1 MFKAIMCS
9 DFCRAG
15 RIIPSN
21 RYHLFTAE
29 ADSHENPPQMENP
42 VQPDPTTAVTGI
54 KGDQTDATRR
64 EQLMAKAKSLE
75 AAFLSEMLSH
85 AGLEASEGPFS
96 GGIGEDQFASFL
108 REAQAKSIVEHGG
121 IGLAEH
127 LFQSLVK
134 KDHAAE

>member
-1 MFKAIMCS
+1 M
-9 DFCRAG
+9 
-15 RIIPSN
+15 
-21 RYHLFTAE
+21 
-29 ADSHENPPQMENP
+29 
-42 VQPDPTTAVTGI
+42 QPDTTSNVPGI
-54 KGDQTDATRR
+54 KGGQTDASRR
-64 EQLMAKAKSLE
+64 DQLLAKAKSLE